1 MVDRC
6 LGLSGFSF
14 LKILHRHHDG
24 HMSKMAANLALRGSC
39 GAWTQ
44 PLPLS
49 HTDFKK
55 QCLFNE
61 TTFRTGRILCG
72 IKRKTRPSCLHLVFG
87 RKDGGD
93 INDALKQKKPMSDV
107 TFIPFMINT
116 V

>member
-61 TTFRTGRILCG
+61 TTFRTGG
-72 IKRKTRPSCLHLVFG
+72 FSVG
-87 RKDGGD
+87 
-93 INDALKQKKPMSDV
+93 
-107 TFIPFMINT
+107 
-116 V
+116 